1 MAETKITVSAQD
13 NASRVLQ
20 QVRTSLGSVQQ
31 SAGLLTNALGLMSAV
46 SVGGFLA
53 LAKSSIDGIDALND
67 LKDATGASIEN
78 LSGLEDI
85 ALRSGTSLDTVGTAL
100 VKMNGVL
107 KDVKPGSDAA
117 KALDSIGLSAS
128 QLQAMDP
135 ADALLKISVGFNAL
149 TDGGARARIAQEL
162 FGKSVRDVA
171 PLLKDLGEAGKI
183 NATVTTAQAEEAE
196 KFNKQLFA
204 LQKNATDAGR
214 AMVSTLLPSLSDGAE
229 RFRLAYKHAGSL
241 IDVLA
246 MYARIDYSKGTEGNL
261 RLIDEQ
267 IKGLEDRAKRI
278 TSEGGMRGNDKMI
291 ADLRAQAGFIQEM
304 RQNRIEMRQNRIL
317 EDAANSE
324 TTAES
329 MRLGLISRPSAPD
342 PKPGKLTGK
351 STGKTQAQKDEE
363 DFIKARQKM
372 RRDDVTAQGLAV
384 EEANDLYQKGLAENI
399 AAHDKYLSSL
409 AQEDIAHAL
418 ANQSLAEQVQEI
430 GLSTDAVNALRLARL
445 DSNIATEEQNQLSRL
460 ELGVGA
466 DVLNMYERRLDLMKQ
481 QRDLTAQG
489 QIAQAAVDTKADQD
503 KASKDFSDTLRGDVK
518 GALSAAFRD
527 NNDPLGAFGDAL
539 ANVVFTRTA
548 ESLADAMATQV
559 LGGAASGGG
568 GGFIGNLLGGLLS
581 FDGGGGTGGGARAG
595 GLDGKGGFLSIL
607 HPQETVLDH
616 TRNQSA
622 GGGGS
627 ITVHQPLVIN
637 APNAMAGTVE
647 HIRAMMPAYMAE
659 NKRVIEGVI
668 QQAMARRGGRLS
680 P

>member
-20 QVRTSLGSVQQ
+20 QVRNSLGSVQQ

-107 KDVKPGSDAA
+107 KDIKPGSDAA

-135 ADALLKISVGFNAL
+135 ADALLKISVGFNGLA
-149 TDGGARARIAQEL
+149 DGGARARIAQEL

-241 IDVLA
+241 LDVLA

-261 RLIDEQ
+261 KLIDEQ
-267 IKGLEDRAKRI
+267 IKGLEERATRI
-278 TSEGGMRGNDKMI
+278 TSEGGKRGNDKMI
-291 ADLRAQAGFIQEM
+291 ADLRAQAGFIK
-304 RQNRIEMRQNRIL
+304 EMRQNRIL
-317 EDAANSE
+317 ENTANSE

-342 PKPGKLTGK
+342 PKPDKLTGK
-351 STGKTQAQKDEE
+351 PTGKTQAQKDEE

-372 RRDDVTAQGLAV
+372 RRDDVIAEGLAV
-384 EEANDLYQKGLAENI
+384 EEANDLYQKGLADNI

-489 QIAQAAVDTKADQD
+489 QIAQAAVDTKGDQD
-503 KASKDFSDTLRGDVK
+503 KASKDFADTIYKDAK
-518 GALSAAFRD
+518 GALSSAFRSD
-527 NNDPLGAFGDAL
+527 GDWLVAFGDNLKSVIFQNASDAL
-539 ANVVFTRTA
+539 V
-548 ESLADAMATQV
+548 DAMATHT
-559 LGGAASGGG
+559 LSAASAGGSG
-568 GGFIGNLLGGLLS
+568 VGSFLSSLFS
-581 FDGGGGTGGGARAG
+581 FDGGGSTGSGARSG

-616 TRNQSA
+616 TKGQM
-622 GGGGS
+622 GVGGGS
-627 ITVHQPLVIN
+627 ITVNQPLVIN

>member
-1 MAETKITVSAQD
+1 MSEAKVIVSAQD

-20 QVRTSLGSVQQ
+20 QVRNSLGSVQQ
-31 SAGLLTNALGLMSAV
+31 SASLLTNSLGLMSAV
-46 SVGGFLA
+46 SVGGFVA

-85 ALRSGTSLDTVGTAL
+85 ALRSGTSLDTVGAAL

-149 TDGGARARIAQEL
+149 TDDGTKARIAQEL

-183 NATVTTAQAEEAE
+183 TATVTTAQAEEAE

-214 AMVSTLLPSLSDGAE
+214 AMVSALLPTLSDGAE

-246 MYARIDYSKGTEGNL
+246 MYARIDYSKGTVGNL
-261 RLIDEQ
+261 ALIDEQ
-267 IKGLEDRAKRI
+267 IKGLEERAKRI

-291 ADLRAQAGFIQEM
+291 ADLRAQAGFIKEM
-304 RQNRIEMRQNRIL
+304 QKNRIL
-317 EDAANSE
+317 ENTANSE
-324 TTAES
+324 ATAES
-329 MRLGLISRPSAPD
+329 MRLGLISRPNATPS
-342 PKPGKLTGK
+342 KTGESK
-351 STGKTQAQKDEE
+351 GKTQAQKDEE
-363 DFIKARQKM
+363 DLIKARQKM
-372 RRDDVTAQGLAV
+372 RRDDVIAEGRAV
-384 EEANDLYQKGLAENI
+384 EEANDLYQKGLADNI

-409 AQEDIAHAL
+409 AQADIAHAL

-489 QIAQAAVDTKADQD
+489 QIAQAAADTKADQD
-503 KASKDFSDTLRGDVK
+503 KASQEFASTLHGDVK

-527 NNDPLGAFGDAL
+527 NKDPLGAFGDAL

-548 ESLADAMATQV
+548 NSLADAMATQII
-559 LGGAASGGG
+559 GGSAGSGVGG
-568 GGFIGNLLGGLLS
+568 LFSMLGGLLS
-581 FDGGGGTGGGARAG
+581 FDGGGTTGGGARAG

-622 GGGGS
+622 GGSGS

-637 APNAMAGTVE
+637 APNAASGTVE
-647 HIRAMMPAYMAE
+647 HIRAMMPSFMVE

-680 P
+680 A

>member
-20 QVRTSLGSVQQ
+20 QVRNSLGSVQQ

-135 ADALLKISVGFNAL
+135 ADALLKISVGFNGLA
-149 TDGGARARIAQEL
+149 DGGARARIAQEL

-171 PLLKDLGEAGKI
+171 PLLKDLGDAGKI

-214 AMVSTLLPSLSDGAE
+214 AMVSTLLPSLADGAE
-229 RFRLAYKHAGSL
+229 RFRLAYKYAGSL

-261 RLIDEQ
+261 KLIDEQ

-291 ADLRAQAGFIQEM
+291 ADLRAQAGFIK
-304 RQNRIEMRQNRIL
+304 EMRQNRIL
-317 EDAANSE
+317 ENTANSE

-329 MRLGLISRPSAPD
+329 MRLGLISRPNAPD
-342 PKPGKLTGK
+342 PKPGKPTGK
-351 STGKTQAQKDEE
+351 PAGKTQAQKDEE

-372 RRDDVTAQGLAV
+372 RRDDVIAEGLAV
-384 EEANDLYQKGLAENI
+384 EEANDLYQKGLADNI

-445 DSNIATEEQNQLSRL
+445 DANIATEEQNQLSRL

-489 QIAQAAVDTKADQD
+489 QIAQAAVDTKGDQD

-548 ESLADAMATQV
+548 ESLADAMATQII
-559 LGGAASGGG
+559 GGAAGSSGGG
-568 GGFIGNLLGGLLS
+568 GVGSFLSSLFS
-581 FDGGGGTGGGARAG
+581 FDGGGSTGGGARAG

-616 TRNQSA
+616 TRGQSA

-680 P
+680 A